1 MRVSDNPEQ
10 IGSILNRVL
19 RKSGFQTK
27 LREKRVVLNW
37 EKVVGTKISSQAKA
51 YKAEDSKLFVMVK
64 SAVWR
69 NELFFQKKQ
78 IIDKLNQSVGGKV
91 IKDIIFVN
99 Q

>member
-1 MRVSDNPEQ
+1 MRASSRPEQ
-10 IGSILNRVL
+10 IGSVLNKAL

-37 EKVVGTKISSQAKA
+37 ESVVGPRISSQAKA
-51 YKAEDSKLFVMVK
+51 FKVEDSKLFVRVK
-64 SAVWR
+64 SAVWK
-69 NELFFQKKQ
+69 NELFFQKKD
-78 IIDKLNQSVGGKV
+78 IKDKLNQSVGGKV